1 MKIVELRATSQLK
14 VGILLSLVLCFAIS
28 CSWYLSEDVEIVGVV
43 QLSDNPAS
51 GHGGVEVSTG
61 HLTTTSK
68 FDGSY
73 VLEGEIN
80 GDRSFTVTFAKA
92 GYDAPWFEVEIEV
105 GGEAPTDSDVEHF
118 LDLGTVELIKID
130 Q

>member
-1 MKIVELRATSQLK
+1 MKILGLRAISQLK
-14 VGILLSLVLCFAIS
+14 VGILLSFVLCLSIS

-68 FDGSY
+68 FDGSF
-73 VLEGEIN
+73 VLEGEVL
-80 GDRSFTVTFAKA
+80 GDRSFTVTFAKT
-92 GYDAPWFEVEIEV
+92 GYDAPWFEVEVNV
-105 GGEAPTDSDVEHF
+105 GGEAPTDSDVENF
-118 LDLGTVELIKID
+118 FDFGIVELIKID